1 MNVKGR
7 YLKSDQI
14 SVDKLT
20 SLSQEPWLKSQFG
33 DPQRF
38 SAVSGRLNELISLTK
53 ANVAKVMALG
63 NDETRMPADLHHTAK
78 TIAEA
83 TALAIRTVSAEVK
96 AKGEDMMLAGRD
108 MVEDHFRPREGYQS
122 LESEQRAWIKEK
134 VKTPEGMGEVSKMV
148 KEDPAIGALVTY
160 SPHYLLGIAKTVHER
175 WRSDAISTHLPKA
188 AQMLED
194 GDSLVA
200 LSKKYEGVVRD
211 IHQSFYDAGT
221 ADKMKTRVEV

>member
-20 SLSQEPWLKSQFG
+20 ALSQEPWLKSQFG

-38 SAVSGRLNELISLTK
+38 PAVSGRLNELISLTK

-108 MVEDHFRPREGYQS
+108 MAEEAFAPRPGYSQ
-122 LESEQRAWIKEK
+122 LDSEIRLWMKEK
-134 VKTPEGMGEVSKMV
+134 VKSPEGLGEVAQMLKQ
-148 KEDPAIGALVTY
+148 EPAIAGIVY
-160 SPHYLLGIAKTVHER
+160 HSPHYLLGIAKTIQAKWQAEAV
-175 WRSDAISTHLPKA
+175 SSHLPKA

-211 IHQSFYDAGT
+211 IHQSFYDQGT